1 MLIVNNGTIS
11 QFGAPDEII
20 QTPDND
26 FVKEFILNQLLIK
39 KNNIFTLFRQG
50 MEAQMAM

>member
-1 MLIVNNGTIS
+1 ML
-11 QFGAPDEII
+11 EIKNLKK
-20 QTPDND
+20 ND
-26 FVKEFILNQLLIK
+26 FVKEFILNQLVIK